1 MMNNLHAPN
10 VNSGSSFGNF
20 SNCSQNNYSTN
31 SMNLILENQNQ
42 NLKDIKDPVKGL
54 PESQYN
60 IEKIL
65 NCIKDI
71 KMLLHSY
78 CLRIFDQS
86 ENYLESNKNKTT
98 IDKTTEYNLNLIEVN
113 SFTIIGFCLGESKDN
128 KSYMQT

>member
-1 MMNNLHAPN
+1 MMNNLN
-10 VNSGSSFGNF
+10 NNSINSISSLVNFASHN
-20 SNCSQNNYSTN
+20 QNNYSTSSFN
-31 SMNLILENQNQ
+31 MVIENLNH
-42 NLKDIKDPVKGL
+42 NLKESKDCTICPIQGL
-54 PESQYN
+54 PHSQYN

-98 IDKTTEYNLNLIEVN
+98 IDKTTEYNLNLIEVCIN
-113 SFTIIGFCLGESKDN
+113 LLN
-128 KSYMQT
+128 